1 MTRQVTFRR
10 VDDLSGGPATER
22 IRFALDGEEWFVDL
36 NAANAEQLRQG
47 LAPFIAAAR
56 DVLGPRRRAEMADT
70 VSGWGAAQQLADS
83 RALAHLDQ
91 IVDDLAGS
99 SERLDTDRS

>member
-1 MTRQVTFRR
+1 MTFQR
-10 VDDLSGGPATER
+10 VDDVSGGPATER

-36 NAANAEQLRQG
+36 NATNAERLRQG

-70 VSGWGAAQQLADS
+70 VSAWGRAQQHADS
-83 RALAHLDQ
+83 RALAHLDR
-91 IVDDLAGS
+91 IDDDLACS
-99 SERLDTDRS
+99 SDRLHTGPS